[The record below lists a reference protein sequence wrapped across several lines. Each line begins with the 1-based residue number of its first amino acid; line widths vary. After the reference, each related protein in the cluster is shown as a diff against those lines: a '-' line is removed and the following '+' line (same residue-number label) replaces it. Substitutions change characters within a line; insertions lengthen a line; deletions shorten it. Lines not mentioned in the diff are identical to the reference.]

1 MSRLMLEYQGTAS
14 IQSSISRAIQREIN
28 MLSLAVRISK
38 DALRIFERRYDMPS
52 ENFFDRMEHG
62 ELGDSDDFIEW
73 AGEYELL
80 LRTQNELH
88 ELQTITI
95 CS

>member
-1 MSRLMLEYQGTAS
+1 MSRLVLEYQGTAS
-14 IQSSISRAIQREIN
+14 LQSSISRAIQREIN
-28 MLSLAVRISK
+28 MLSLAVRISGE
-38 DALRIFERRYDMPS
+38 ALRTFEQRYDMPS
-52 ENFFDRMEHG
+52 EYFFERMERG
-62 ELGDSDDFIEW
+62 EFGDSEDFIEW

-80 LRTQNELH
+80 LRTQDELH

>member
-1 MSRLMLEYQGTAS
+1 MSRLVLEYQGTAS
-14 IQSSISRAIQREIN
+14 LQSSISRAIHREIN
-28 MLSLAVRISK
+28 MLSRAVRISGE
-38 DALRIFERRYDMPS
+38 ALRTFEQRYDMPS
-52 ENFFDRMEHG
+52 EYFFERMERG
-62 ELGDSDDFIEW
+62 ELGDSEDFIEW

-80 LRTQNELH
+80 LRTQDELH

>member
-1 MSRLMLEYQGTAS
+1 MSRLVLEYQGTAS
-14 IQSSISRAIQREIN
+14 LQSSISRAIQREIN
-28 MLSLAVRISK
+28 MLSLAVRISRE
-38 DALRIFERRYDMPS
+38 ALRTFKQRYDMSS
-52 ENFFDRMEHG
+52 EHFFEHMERG
-62 ELGDSDDFIEW
+62 ELGDSEDFIEW

-80 LRTQNELH
+80 QRTQNELH